1 METYAGSQPEGP
13 YIVSE
18 FGQDVIL
25 RLVHPIPGT
34 IQNIA
39 SNNWD
44 TSFPLAEELLKES
57 LTIEGTA
64 KKNKAEPPQ
73 PGGAQKK
80 CTTCILKVNYSS
92 ILCA

>member
-1 METYAGSQPEGP
+1 MYFKVSHNRLTAYTIQRKCPFRQYIPRKPAKYGIKVRTVCVSRTWHANNMETYAGSQPEGP

-39 SNNWD
+39 SNN
-44 TSFPLAEELLKES
+44 
-57 LTIEGTA
+57 
-64 KKNKAEPPQ
+64 
-73 PGGAQKK
+73 
-80 CTTCILKVNYSS
+80 
-92 ILCA
+92 